1 MANTNKKLK
10 EITGNYKDDFKRIC
24 DLSREKRLKELKP
37 GERIPEKGF
46 IYGDEAKDQF
56 RTKAEQYRNKAIDL
70 IDAEINVYRDKLTDA
85 PSTEALNSVQ
95 LMALREKVTKD
106 DINDLIERY
115 GDNPMV
121 FDTIKDL
128 AKQKGIIS
136 ESEFIDHPLRQKIDA
151 MENVRKHINRSL
163 TFYEAERGHA
173 TDGFIAFLDSEI
185 DGAFDPEE

>member
-1 MANTNKKLK
+1 MSNTNKKLK
-10 EITGNYKDDFKRIC
+10 EITSNYRNDFEKIC
-24 DLSREKRLKELKP
+24 ILSREKRLKELKP
-37 GERIPEKGF
+37 GERIPEKG
-46 IYGDEAKDQF
+46 ILYGDEAKDQF

-70 IDAEINVYRDKLTDA
+70 IDAEINVYRDKLTEA

-106 DINDLIERY
+106 NIDDLIERY

-136 ESEFIDHPLRQKIDA
+136 ESEFIEHPLRLKIDA
-151 MENVRKHINRSL
+151 MENVRRDINRS
-163 TFYEAERGHA
+163 FNIYDAERGFA
-173 TDGFIAFLDSEI
+173 TEGFIALLDSEI
-185 DGAFDPEE
+185 DGAFEPEE